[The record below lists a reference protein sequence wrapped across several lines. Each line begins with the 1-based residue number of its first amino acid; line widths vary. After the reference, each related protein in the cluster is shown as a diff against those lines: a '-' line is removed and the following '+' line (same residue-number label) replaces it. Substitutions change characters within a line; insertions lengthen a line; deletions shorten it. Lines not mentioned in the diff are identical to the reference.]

1 MVSPVDLHAGVRL
14 NPVARDAFSEE
25 WLKEKGWTKGDRR
38 AWASLLKEGPKLI
51 LSDEAEAVGGA
62 IASMVVAPGGAIAS
76 MVVAPPKLA
85 TIKPPPAPP
94 RRRAAGRGR
103 APPPQEGL
111 GNNYILPV
119 LNVAAV
125 LFDSAE
131 TSFV

>member
-1 MVSPVDLHAGVRL
+1 MHAGVRL

-51 LSDEAEAVGGA
+51 LSDEAEAV
-62 IASMVVAPGGAIAS
+62 GGAIAS